1 MTWPSTQK
9 DAEVLRKRIAPEL
22 RLRWLR
28 AHLIYL
34 FEQIQD
40 SGTEPGGQSPQ
51 RGPKV
56 ALQSAG
62 KVGSPLVPANPSV
75 PG

>member
-1 MTWPSTQK
+1 MIWPSIQN

-34 FEQIQD
+34 FED
-40 SGTEPGGQSPQ
+40 SGTEPGGHSPQ
-51 RGPKV
+51 SRPKV
-56 ALQSAG
+56 ARQSAG
-62 KVGSPLVPANPSV
+62 KVGSPLVPAEPSV